1 MKIFFD
7 LFPLLLFFIAF
18 KFYDIYVATAVAIA
32 ASFLQVGVF
41 WLMHRRFET
50 MHLITLAIIVVFGG
64 LTLIL
69 HDEIFIKWKP
79 TILYWVL
86 AVVILASHFV
96 GRETVIQKLL
106 GAQITLPPGLWHRY
120 NLSWGILFVVLG
132 ALNLYVAFYY
142 ALDQDAET
150 RRNIWVNFKVFGLM
164 AITFVFVIIQ
174 AIYLA
179 RHIKPDETSEGER

>member
-1 MKIFFD
+1 MQD
-7 LFPLLLFFIAF
+7 L
-18 KFYDIYVATAVAIA
+18 
-32 ASFLQVGVF
+32 ASRV
-41 WLMHRRFET
+41 
-50 MHLITLAIIVVFGG
+50 
-64 LTLIL
+64 
-69 HDEIFIKWKP
+69 DEI
-79 TILYWVL
+79 LVML

-106 GAQITLPPGLWHRY
+106 GPQMTLPPRLWHRY

-132 ALNLYVAFYY
+132 ALNIYVAFYY

-174 AIYLA
+174 AFYLS
-179 RHIKPDETSEGER
+179 RHIKPDDTSEGEP

>member
-18 KFYDIYVATAVAIA
+18 KYYDIYVATAVAIA
-32 ASFLQVGVF
+32 ASFLQVGLF
-41 WLMHRRFET
+41 WLKHRRFEP

-69 HDEIFIKWKP
+69 HDETFIKWKP

-86 AVVILASHFV
+86 AAVILASHFV

-106 GAQITLPPGLWHRY
+106 GAQMTLPPHLWHRY

-132 ALNLYVAFYY
+132 ALNIYVAFYY

-174 AIYLA
+174 AFYLS
-179 RHIKPDETSEGER
+179 RHIKPDDSSEGEP